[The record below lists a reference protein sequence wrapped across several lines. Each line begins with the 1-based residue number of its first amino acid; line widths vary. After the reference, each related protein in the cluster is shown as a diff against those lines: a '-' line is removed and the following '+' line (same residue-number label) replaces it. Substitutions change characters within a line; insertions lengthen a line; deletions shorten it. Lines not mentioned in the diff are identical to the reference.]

1 MFHQK
6 KLAKLNWMILFIA
19 HFYLLVD
26 ASNGFLLNSF
36 GTSFGISVIYKAILI
51 GLVLTAIFFENKNIF
66 FTYISLI
73 FALLIGPLYGFLKF
87 SDVAMLGFDISM
99 ILKIVGMAIFFTYF
113 YNMMLISPA
122 YMSKKIHS
130 IILFNYGVI
139 LVNFTLAIM
148 GFGFPAYGHGGDEEF
163 HVGFK
168 GFFYAANELSPV
180 LFVITAYLMQYYFLK
195 NKRAYYLVFS
205 LSFICAALMLTKTG
219 ILSCIILLIGIPVL
233 HEKERLFK
241 MTYIK
246 AFLFSLL
253 ILFIIITVVNF
264 EEILVSAGIY
274 QKIMFFYEKDGLL
287 GVIFSARDKY
297 ASQITT
303 IFVQNFGLF
312 GHVFGIGAAGVE
324 QYLAK
329 YSAEIDL
336 YDIYIWYG
344 VLGIIIYFMTLFFPL
359 IRASQIFSKDGYTM
373 VSVTILTSIVLFF
386 VSLAAGHVLT
396 SGMLGMLWGMISA
409 RGLVNINTLKNA
421 K

>member
-1 MFHQK
+1 
-6 KLAKLNWMILFIA
+6 
-19 HFYLLVD
+19 
-26 ASNGFLLNSF
+26 
-36 GTSFGISVIYKAILI
+36 
-51 GLVLTAIFFENKNIF
+51 
-66 FTYISLI
+66 
-73 FALLIGPLYGFLKF
+73 
-87 SDVAMLGFDISM
+87 
-99 ILKIVGMAIFFTYF
+99 
-113 YNMMLISPA
+113 
-122 YMSKKIHS
+122 
-130 IILFNYGVI
+130 
-139 LVNFTLAIM
+139 
-148 GFGFPAYGHGGDEEF
+148 
-163 HVGFK
+163 
-168 GFFYAANELSPV
+168 
-180 LFVITAYLMQYYFLK
+180 
-195 NKRAYYLVFS
+195 
-205 LSFICAALMLTKTG
+205 
-219 ILSCIILLIGIPVL
+219 
-233 HEKERLFK
+233 
-241 MTYIK
+241 
-246 AFLFSLL
+246 
-253 ILFIIITVVNF
+253 
-264 EEILVSAGIY
+264 
-274 QKIMFFYEKDGLL
+274 MFFYEKDGLL